1 MRMTHRS
8 LQIASISVSLAL
20 ALVCGAC
27 SGGGDSKTSTEE
39 FAPVPN
45 EKAPDHA
52 KVRFE
57 TTKGNILIQLERDW
71 APIGADRFY
80 TLVKTGYLN
89 GDRFFRVVPKFIIQF
104 GLSPDPKL
112 TARWRQARLKDD
124 PVRENNMRGTV
135 SFATAGPGTR
145 TTQLFINTVDNVR
158 LDGSG
163 FAPFGR
169 VIDGMNVVDQIFGGY
184 GEQPQ
189 QPRIEAEGN
198 AYLEKEFPNLDYIKT
213 ATIVE

>member
-1 MRMTHRS
+1 MSFQRQFT
-8 LQIASISVSLAL
+8 SISLSLAL
-20 ALVCGAC
+20 ALFCGAC
-27 SGGGDSKTSTEE
+27 SGGGGKSSTEE

-45 EKAPDHA
+45 EKAPDQF

-57 TTKGNILIQLERDW
+57 TTKGNILIQVEREW

-89 GDRFFRVVPKFIIQF
+89 GDRFFRVVPNFIIQF
-104 GLSPDPKL
+104 GVSADPKL
-112 TARWRQARLKDD
+112 TSRWLHANLKDD

-135 SFATAGPGTR
+135 SFATAGPNTR
-145 TTQLFINTVDNVR
+145 TTQLFINTNDNVR

-169 VIDGMNVVDQIFGGY
+169 VIDGMNVVDQIFSGY
-184 GEQPQ
+184 GEQPDQ
-189 QPRIEAEGN
+189 KRIEAEGN
-198 AYLEKEFPNLDYIKT
+198 AYLEKDFPNLDYIKT
-213 ATIVE
+213 ATIL